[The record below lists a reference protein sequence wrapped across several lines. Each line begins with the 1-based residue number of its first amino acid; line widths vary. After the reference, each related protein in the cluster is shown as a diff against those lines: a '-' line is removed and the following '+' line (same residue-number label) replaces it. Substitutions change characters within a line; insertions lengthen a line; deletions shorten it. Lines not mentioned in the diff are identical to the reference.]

1 VIASIVAE
9 RRHAGFWPSFV
20 ANVSAGTFLWPEL
33 RPPPAALY
41 RISATVGVPAAS
53 GVVRAGRA
61 PVGDAR
67 SSAAASAR
75 HARGE
80 GVRRPTCRWPPCAPT
95 DAAAAAEFV
104 CFGNVQ
110 VQHSW

>member
-1 VIASIVAE
+1 MIASIVAE

-75 HARGE
+75 HARAE
-80 GVRRPTCRWPPCAPT
+80 GVRRRWRRRGGDVESTPVAGY
-95 DAAAAAEFV
+95 AE
-104 CFGNVQ
+104 Q
-110 VQHSW
+110 S